1 MHEGVRLLHQT
12 EMRRFGLTSPLPYC
26 GAESLQDVT
35 GRQWFAR
42 QWTIQEAAWPP
53 KDMWHQ
59 KGSSSGTTRLVS
71 LKNDVHSGLA
81 LILLSLPSL
90 S

>member
-42 QWTIQEAAWPP
+42 EWTIQEAAMASEGYVAPEGFVFGDH
-53 KDMWHQ
+53 KTSVTQ
-59 KGSSSGTTRLVS
+59 K
-71 LKNDVHSGLA
+71 
-81 LILLSLPSL
+81 
-90 S
+90 